1 VQNYYLLVN
10 QSANSELTVAGF
22 EAFAQGLEE
31 EKVYVCVWVCLVQNY
46 YLLVNQSANSELNVA
61 GIEAFAQGLKERKVY
76 EIAVVH

>member
-1 VQNYYLLVN
+1 
-10 QSANSELTVAGF
+10 
-22 EAFAQGLEE
+22 
-31 EKVYVCVWVCLVQNY
+31 VQNY